1 MADIYA
7 LLRETAAPLY
17 ALKKGAGWRITD
29 RAPDIGPRGRKL
41 GVIVLGEG
49 ALGLS
54 AIIPART
61 EKEARR
67 AAPFAIEDE
76 IAEPAET
83 VHIALGPKPENPSDA
98 RTLCVTSSA
107 QIEAWSDTLEAQGW
121 QDASLIAAHSLLP
134 QGNHLFDAAPMVLGR
149 LAGRTFALE
158 QDIGTDVFLGLLDGV
173 EDVSIHGE
181 RLATALQKLAQGQGA
196 NTDEA
201 LLAQFATWAS
211 ETPPINLRQ
220 GAYQPKRRI
229 ELGGLGQWRRVGV
242 LAAAAIIGWFGV
254 TLYETNRTA
263 ARTAALEQRT
273 AEFVQAGW
281 PEAGGNVDTVLAEI
295 RQAPRGPEASVP
307 SALTAMAALYAAL
320 ETVPGSQLRSVR
332 YDRTRAQI
340 TSAIAFDGFGGSD
353 ALVRALADNGFTA
366 RAGDARQIGGKV
378 VAEISMGAAS

>member
-7 LLRETAAPLY
+7 LLRETSAPLY

-54 AIIPART
+54 AVIPART

-83 VHIALGPKPENPSDA
+83 VHIALGPKPETPSDA
-98 RTLCVTSSA
+98 RALFVVSPA
-107 QIEAWSDTLEAQGW
+107 QIEAWSSTLEAQGW

-134 QGNHLFDAAPMVLGR
+134 DGNHLFDAGLMVLGR
-149 LAGRTFALE
+149 LGARTFALE

-173 EDVSIHGE
+173 ENVSIHGE
-181 RLATALQKLAQGQGA
+181 SLAAALQKPAQGQGG
-196 NTDEA
+196 NTGEA
-201 LLAQFATWAS
+201 LLAQLATWAS

-229 ELGGLGQWRRVGV
+229 ELGGLGRWRRVGV
-242 LAAAAIIGWFGV
+242 LAAAAIVGWFGV
-254 TLYETNRTA
+254 TLYQTNRTA
-263 ARTAALEQRT
+263 ARTLALEQRT
-273 AEFVQAGW
+273 AEYVKAGW
-281 PEAGGNVDTVLAEI
+281 PEANGNVDTVLADI
-295 RQAPRGPEASVP
+295 RQAPRGPGASVP

-353 ALVRALADNGFTA
+353 ALVRALTENGFTA
-366 RAGDARQIGGKV
+366 RAGDARQSGGKV
-378 VAEISMGAAS
+378 VTEISMGAAP